1 MRNVLLTI
9 GLLLVT
15 CGAAIAQEGVPAPPP
30 AATTPTT
37 PQQGWQ
43 YTIFTKLG
51 RGIGN
56 IILSP
61 IEIPVTSFNV
71 SAETDVSVGLT
82 VGIIAGAAAG
92 AERAVA
98 GAVDIVTFLFP
109 PYDRPIIT
117 FSLGKSPAAAGAVS
131 TFPKEF

>member
-1 MRNVLLTI
+1 MRNVLLAI
-9 GLLLVT
+9 GLLLVV
-15 CGAAIAQEGVPAPPP
+15 CGAAIAQEGIPAAP
-30 AATTPTT
+30 AATTPTA

-43 YTIFTKLG
+43 YTLFTKLG

-56 IILSP
+56 IVLAP
-61 IEIPVTSFNV
+61 IEIPVTAFNV
-71 SAETDVSVGLT
+71 CAETDVAVGLT
-82 VGIIAGAAAG
+82 AGVIAGIAACV
-92 AERAVA
+92 ERKVA

-117 FSLGKSPAAAGAVS
+117 WELGKSPAAGGAVS